1 MVHFKFP
8 TAYTILFSLI
18 VIMAALTWV
27 IPAGQYD
34 LVHSAELGKDIP
46 VAGTFHYIESNRQ
59 GIVDILMAPINGF
72 YDHTTGQANAVDV
85 AVFVL
90 IIGAFIAVATKSGAI
105 DAGIARSIAK
115 LEGREK
121 WIIPIIMGLLAVGG
135 TTYGMA
141 EETLAFYAIVIPVMI
156 AAGYDALT
164 GVAIVMV
171 GAGIGVLGSTINPF
185 STVIAANAAGINF
198 IDGIWL
204 RVFILIAGWAICAG
218 YVMRY
223 AAKVKKDP
231 SSSLVAEL
239 KQSNERYFLGQEQAQ
254 KVIPELNRQRKL
266 ILFIFCLTF
275 VVLIYGV
282 SLAGWWMTE
291 MGALFLGSTIL
302 IGIIARM
309 NEEDL
314 TTTIVDGAQDLLGVA
329 IIIALARGIVVI
341 MDDGNIT
348 PTILHAAEI
357 GVQDMSTFA
366 FINGVYWIEMFM
378 SLVVPSSSGLAVLT
392 MPIMAPLADFAGV
405 DRSLVVTAFQSACG
419 LPNLITPTSGVVM
432 GGLVLGRVSYGIWFK
447 FMWPLLLMLITLVT
461 IVLNVGIF
469 LS

>member
-18 VIMAALTWV
+18 VIMSALTWV

-231 SSSLVAEL
+231 SSSLVADL

-266 ILFIFCLTF
+266 ILFVFCLTF

-461 IVLNVGIF
+461 VVLNVGIF

>member
-1 MVHFKFP
+1 
-8 TAYTILFSLI
+8 
-18 VIMAALTWV
+18 
-27 IPAGQYD
+27 
-34 LVHSAELGKDIP
+34 
-46 VAGTFHYIESNRQ
+46 
-59 GIVDILMAPINGF
+59 
-72 YDHTTGQANAVDV
+72 
-85 AVFVL
+85 
-90 IIGAFIAVATKSGAI
+90 
-105 DAGIARSIAK
+105 
-115 LEGREK
+115 
-121 WIIPIIMGLLAVGG
+121 
-135 TTYGMA
+135 
-141 EETLAFYAIVIPVMI
+141 
-156 AAGYDALT
+156 
-164 GVAIVMV
+164 
-171 GAGIGVLGSTINPF
+171 
-185 STVIAANAAGINF
+185 
-198 IDGIWL
+198 
-204 RVFILIAGWAICAG
+204 
-218 YVMRY
+218 
-223 AAKVKKDP
+223 
-231 SSSLVAEL
+231 
-239 KQSNERYFLGQEQAQ
+239 
-254 KVIPELNRQRKL
+254 
-266 ILFIFCLTF
+266 
-275 VVLIYGV
+275 
-282 SLAGWWMTE
+282 MTE

-309 NEEDL
+309 SEEDL

>member
-156 AAGYDALT
+156 ATGYDALT

-231 SSSLVAEL
+231 SSSLVADL

-266 ILFIFCLTF
+266 ILFVFCLTF

-461 IVLNVGIF
+461 VVLNVGIF

>member
-231 SSSLVAEL
+231 SSSLVADL

-266 ILFIFCLTF
+266 ILFVFCLTF

-461 IVLNVGIF
+461 VVLNVGIF

>member
-18 VIMAALTWV
+18 VIMAALTWI

-105 DAGIARSIAK
+105 DAGIARSISK

-121 WIIPIIMGLLAVGG
+121 WIIPIIMGLLAIGG

-231 SSSLVAEL
+231 SSSLVADL

-266 ILFIFCLTF
+266 ILFVFCLTF

-282 SLAGWWMTE
+282 ALAGWWMTE